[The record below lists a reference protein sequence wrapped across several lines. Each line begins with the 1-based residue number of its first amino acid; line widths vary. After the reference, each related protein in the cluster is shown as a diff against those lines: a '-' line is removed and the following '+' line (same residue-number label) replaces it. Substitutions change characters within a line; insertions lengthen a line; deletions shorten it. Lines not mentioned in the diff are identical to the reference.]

1 MLHEQGPDLFSF
13 VYTKAL
19 QTPRDSLAFRCLHFE
34 NCLLTSSFISSWICV
49 FLFSASSSTV
59 KKKLLLGTVYL
70 KKKKKSIKNWKKCKK
85 KMHILINIHMASHL
99 LHNKLAQKVSFHWC
113 IHIEKESLCLCLLS
127 VYSLL
132 MFLAFIFIPYLKKN
146 TFYSRC
152 IKVDPFSV
160 NLCMFILL
168 FYLSLKDAESL
179 SFGKFEILILNLK
192 ISQEQNHS

>member
-1 MLHEQGPDLFSF
+1 MPPFRKLSAHFLLHIKLDLCLFIFCKLKYSEK
-13 VYTKAL
+13 KASA
-19 QTPRDSLAFRCLHFE
+19 RHSL
-34 NCLLTSSFISSWICV
+34 
-49 FLFSASSSTV
+49 
-59 KKKLLLGTVYL
+59 L
-70 KKKKKSIKNWKKCKK
+70 KNTSIKNWKKCK

-152 IKVDPFSV
+152 IKVDPSSV

-168 FYLSLKDAESL
+168 FYLSLKYAESL

-192 ISQEQNHS
+192 VSQEQSHSQKLHTLCFLKSDMKWHFLSLSDT

>member
-1 MLHEQGPDLFSF
+1 MPPFRKLSAHFLLHIKLDLCLFIFCKLKYSEK
-13 VYTKAL
+13 KASA
-19 QTPRDSLAFRCLHFE
+19 RHSL
-34 NCLLTSSFISSWICV
+34 
-49 FLFSASSSTV
+49 
-59 KKKLLLGTVYL
+59 L
-70 KKKKKSIKNWKKCKK
+70 KKKKSQSKTGRNVK

>member
-1 MLHEQGPDLFSF
+1 
-13 VYTKAL
+13 
-19 QTPRDSLAFRCLHFE
+19 
-34 NCLLTSSFISSWICV
+34 
-49 FLFSASSSTV
+49 
-59 KKKLLLGTVYL
+59 
-70 KKKKKSIKNWKKCKK
+70 
-85 KMHILINIHMASHL
+85 MHILINIHMASHL

-192 ISQEQNHS
+192 ISREQNHPQKLPTLRFLRSDVKRHFLSLGDTWSSTPYW